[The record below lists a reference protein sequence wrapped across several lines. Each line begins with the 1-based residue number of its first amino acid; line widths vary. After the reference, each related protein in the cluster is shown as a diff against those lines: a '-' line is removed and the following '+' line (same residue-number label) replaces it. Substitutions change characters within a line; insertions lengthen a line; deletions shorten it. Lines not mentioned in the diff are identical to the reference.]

1 MRKLFGPLWL
11 AWVGLVGPVAA
22 APASAPSAPPAQEAA
37 GVWNPQSR
45 IDAQREAMKALA
57 FMDGAW
63 RGRAQTEQMPSGFVH
78 TERSGPLLDASVR
91 LIEGRS
97 YDEKGATRFN
107 AFAVISYD
115 PARRAYSMRS
125 YALGYAGDFP
135 LTVRPDGYSW
145 TQPAGPGAVIRY
157 VATVKGGEWVEI
169 GHRSVGDGVPEK
181 VFEMRVRR
189 IGSTNWPQ
197 DDAVGPR

>member
-1 MRKLFGPLWL
+1 MKMKELLLTLLLSSAP
-11 AWVGLVGPVAA
+11 AA
-22 APASAPSAPPAQEAA
+22 AQPPAPSSAASFVPHDPAARLA
-37 GVWNPQSR
+37 
-45 IDAQREAMKALA
+45 AQREAMKALA

-63 RGRAQTEQMPSGFVH
+63 RGRAQTDAMPAGFIH
-78 TERSGPLLDASVR
+78 TERAGPLLDGTIK

-107 AFAVISYD
+107 AFAIISFD
-115 PARRAYSMRS
+115 PARRTYSMRS
-125 YALGYAGDFP
+125 NAMGYAADFP

-157 VATVKGGEWVEI
+157 TATVNGAEWTEVGE
-169 GHRSVGDGVPEK
+169 RSAAGAPPKK

-189 IGSTNWPQ
+189 IGATDWPGAG
-197 DDAVGPR
+197 AVAPR

>member
-1 MRKLFGPLWL
+1 MTMKILLLILLLGSAAAAEP
-11 AWVGLVGPVAA
+11 AAPPAA
-22 APASAPSAPPAQEAA
+22 APAGAWDPAARLA
-37 GVWNPQSR
+37 
-45 IDAQREAMKALA
+45 AQREAMKALA

-63 RGRAQTEQMPSGFVH
+63 RGRAQTDRMPAGFVH
-78 TERSGPLLDASVR
+78 TERSGSLLDGTVR

-115 PARRAYSMRS
+115 PARRAFTMRS
-125 YALGYAGDFP
+125 YAMGFAGDFP

-145 TQPAGPGAVIRY
+145 TQPAGPGASIRY
-157 VATVKGGEWVEI
+157 TATVKGDEWRETGERVVN
-169 GHRSVGDGVPEK
+169 GRAPEK

-189 IGSTNWPQ
+189 IGPTPWPQ
-197 DDAVGPR
+197 EDSVGPS